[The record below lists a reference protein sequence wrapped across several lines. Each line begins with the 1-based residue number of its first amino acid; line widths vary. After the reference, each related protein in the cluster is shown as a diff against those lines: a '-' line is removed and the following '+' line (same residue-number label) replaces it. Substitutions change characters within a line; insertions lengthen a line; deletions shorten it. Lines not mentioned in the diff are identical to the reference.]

1 MNFNKIINKTILIMK
16 NNLKIIKNII
26 KKIKNSIS
34 INLMH
39 HFLKI
44 LGKN

>member
-16 NNLKIIKNII
+16 NHMKII
-26 KKIKNSIS
+26 KKIIKRNKNRIS
-34 INLMH
+34 TNLMN